1 MTAGLIARVAIGRPV
16 PPISVQDLPRITE
29 VALVLAS
36 HGFGELG
43 RLVGVET
50 RNKHSDSPFGNRLR
64 MALADLGP
72 TFIKLGQVL
81 SVRPDILPANVL
93 DELAHL
99 QDDAPRVEFA
109 LIKAHVE
116 QELLRPLEEVF
127 AAFDEEPIASASIA
141 QVHTATLLDGRRV
154 AVKVQRPGIEKTLR
168 SDLHILY
175 TLAHLVDGQ
184 VKFPGLYTPVAIVQE
199 FETALESELDFLQE
213 ARACERFRAQHRN
226 VQGVHAPEVYRE
238 LGTRRV
244 MVMALVEGTRLNRVV
259 PGSEEGRAAMRRLI
273 ESWYLQLFEHGFFHG
288 DPHPGNLLVLP
299 GGELCF
305 LDFGLTGHL
314 TGEMQDVMTNVF
326 TGLVFRDAE
335 TVALAIYRAG
345 ATNERVDL
353 KAFRGEIQRLMS
365 KYEGASLARLSEN
378 SSLAEFIEVAS
389 LYRIQLPREFAVIA
403 RATSIVDGIARRL
416 LPDVDIVEE
425 VRPLAA
431 RLMQARLGPDRLAS
445 DAMRL
450 MQHAQGAFRDL
461 PTQANQLLLDLEHG
475 RISVTTRDPEA
486 EELRTEIRH
495 AAIRVSL
502 AVCALALGVS
512 GAILIAPWSPEPW
525 GVPVLAIVGAGVSMV
540 ALVMF
545 AGLVAHWLFATRFHP
560 REWSRRMMAVVRFF
574 VG

>member
-1 MTAGLIARVAIGRPV
+1 M
-16 PPISVQDLPRITE
+16 
-29 VALVLAS
+29 LAS

-43 RLVGVET
+43 RLVGVAT
-50 RNKHSDSPFGNRLR
+50 KNKHSDTPMAMRVRL
-64 MALADLGP
+64 ALADLGP

-81 SVRPDILPANVL
+81 SVRPDILPPDVL
-93 DELAHL
+93 DELAQL
-99 QDDAPRVEFA
+99 QDNAPRVDFS
-109 LIKAHVE
+109 LIKGLVE
-116 QELLRPLEEVF
+116 AELLRPLDEVF
-127 AAFDEEPIASASIA
+127 SSFDEEPIACASIA
-141 QVHTATLLDGRRV
+141 QVHRATLLDGRNV
-154 AVKVQRPGIEKTLR
+154 AVKVQRPGIERTLR

-175 TLAHLVDGQ
+175 TLAQVIDGQ
-184 VKFPGLYTPVAIVQE
+184 IKFPGLYTPIEIVQE
-199 FETALESELDFLQE
+199 FQVALESELDFLQE

-226 VQGVHAPEVYRE
+226 VAGVHAPEIYRE
-238 LGTRRV
+238 WGTRRV
-244 MVMALVEGTRLNRVV
+244 IVMEMVEGQRLNRVV

-314 TGEMQDVMTNVF
+314 TGEMQDVMTSVF

-378 SSLAEFIEVAS
+378 RSLAEFIQVAS
-389 LYRIQLPREFAVIA
+389 HYRIQLPREFAVIA

-416 LPDVDIVEE
+416 LPDVDIIEE

-431 RLMQARLGPDRLAS
+431 KLLQTRLGPERLSADALRLMQ
-445 DAMRL
+445 
-450 MQHAQGAFRDL
+450 QAQTAFRDL
-461 PTQANQLLLDLEHG
+461 PTQTNQLLVDLEKG
-475 RISVTTRDPEA
+475 RISITSRDPES
-486 EELRTEIRH
+486 EELRIEIRH

-502 AVCALALGVS
+502 AICALALGVS
-512 GAILIAPWSPEPW
+512 GAILIAPWSPQPW
-525 GVPVLAIVGAGVSMV
+525 GIPLLAIAGAGVSIV
-540 ALVMF
+540 ALGMF

-560 REWSRRMMAVVRFF
+560 REWSRRLMAVVRFF
-574 VG
+574 MGG